1 MLLDNIKVNTQL
13 KFSEDYHSDLNKF
26 KFWESS
32 YAADSG
38 YAYGKD
44 ERGNPI
50 ISRFTCE
57 EESDYSDR
65 LKKVTCR
72 SHITNIINR
81 YNSSVFGNGVSRSF
95 ANAKY
100 QEWLYNVDGYGST
113 MSEFMRG
120 TLLEAQIYGKSYFW
134 VDSSASESE
143 VTSIATSESVSSIFR
158 KIEIQNIVSY
168 EEINNKLTEILFL
181 VQANDGEWLAL
192 YFNANERVTL
202 HLSNQGNSYTIK
214 SIDEVVEHG
223 YSQIPVVKCEP
234 DIFSESQV
242 ASIAGSLKKVTNYL
256 SLRDAELYDQTF
268 TRFIISG
275 IRQTDNEETGQK
287 NSIQWGTRRM
297 LMVEDGNVKVDRVG
311 ADVSQ
316 SESLTK
322 AIVEEE
328 IALYRSA
335 SLQASDP
342 FKTGE
347 SASGLAKIVDRNEF
361 ENIAKA
367 LMNAVESAENTG
379 AELAMEAIGISDF
392 VDVTYEDPQVADEA
406 TDISNLREVLALSI
420 PQVIKDVY
428 IKRFVESNLELSD
441 EDLLKLDEQLS
452 QTQSLIN

>member
-1 MLLDNIKVNTQL
+1 MLLDTIEVNKQL
-13 KFSEDYHSDLNKF
+13 KFSEDFHSDLVKF

-32 YAADSG
+32 YAADSE

-44 ERGNPI
+44 ERGNNV

-57 EESDYSDR
+57 EDNDYGDR
-65 LKKVTCR
+65 LKRVTCR
-72 SHITNIINR
+72 SHVTNIINR
-81 YNSSVFGNGVSRSF
+81 YNSSVFGNGVSRPF
-95 ANAKY
+95 KNDKY
-100 QEWLYNVDGYGST
+100 QEWLYNVDGYGTT
-113 MSEFMRG
+113 MTEFMRA
-120 TLLEAQIYGKSYFW
+120 TLLEAQIYGESYFW
-134 VDSSASESE
+134 VDSSASESQ
-143 VTSIATSESVSSIFR
+143 VTSMATSESVSSILR

-181 VQANDGEWLAL
+181 VQADDGEWLAL
-192 YFNANERVTL
+192 YFNDTERVTI
-202 HLSNQGNSYTIK
+202 HLKNQGNTYTVK

-223 YSQIPVVKCEP
+223 YSRIPVVKCEP

-275 IRQTDNEETGQK
+275 IRQTDNEESGK
-287 NSIQWGTRRM
+287 KDNIQWGTRRM
-297 LMVEDGNVKVDRVG
+297 LMVEDPNVKVDKVG

-335 SLQASDP
+335 ALQASDP

-379 AELAMEAIGISDF
+379 SELAMEAIGISDF
-392 VDVTYEDPQVADEA
+392 VDVTYEDPQIADEA
-406 TDISNLREVLALSI
+406 SDISNLREILSLNV
-420 PQVIKDVY
+420 PQVIKDAY

-441 EDLLKLDEQLS
+441 DELVSLDEQLS
-452 QTQSLIN
+452 QPKI